1 MNRMDRG
8 SAAMS
13 AAREPRRFGC
23 LLVPKFAMLAFTSAL
38 EPLRAVA
45 TE

>member
-8 SAAMS
+8 SAPMV
-13 AAREPRRFGC
+13 AARESRCLGF
-23 LLVPKFAMLAFTSAL
+23 LLVPRFAMLAFTSVL

-45 TE
+45 AE